1 MNTKVFYAMYT
12 EVQQAVQALTQEA
25 ALRQLSQR
33 EQERTHIDDFQISE
47 MTEDC
52 VTLST
57 EYNDSCG
64 CHPEYTRAYINIP
77 WADIETQLGG

>member
-12 EVQQAVQALTQEA
+12 EVQQAVRVLIHDA
-25 ALRQLSQR
+25 AKAQLSER
-33 EQERTHIDDFQISE
+33 ERDRTHTDDFQITE

-57 EYNDSCG
+57 EYNDSCS
-64 CHPEYTRAYINIP
+64 CHPEYTRAYVNIP
-77 WADIETQLGG
+77 WADIEIQLGA